1 MSTPGASTPARASA
15 GVAAASSLSAESR
28 RAVPPREVIGRQISS
43 IKGMLWVAPWVLG
56 FMAFLA
62 VPVAMSL
69 YYSLT
74 DYTLLEPPLFTGLD
88 NYRRMME
95 DGIFWKAVGN
105 TALYAGMSI
114 PLCTLAALVIASL
127 LNRPVAGVSFYRAA
141 VFLPTLVP
149 AVASA
154 MVWLWLYNGDLGL
167 INSVLRP
174 ILAPFGMTPPNWIGM
189 RGSGDKFWAMP
200 ALVFMSVWSV
210 GQSVIIYLAAMRDV
224 PASLYEAAALDGMG
238 AMSRFRHV
246 TLPAISP
253 VILFNVIT
261 SIINSTQVFGAPYI
275 MTQGGPDRATYVY
288 SMYLYDHAFV
298 YMNMG
303 YASAMA
309 WVQLVVIVGLTV
321 LTLLLSRSLIHYRA
335 A

>member
-1 MSTPGASTPARASA
+1 MTARPPTTGPGRPVPAVH
-15 GVAAASSLSAESR
+15 GL
-28 RAVPPREVIGRQISS
+28 
-43 IKGMLWVAPWVLG
+43 LWVAPWLLG
-56 FMAFLA
+56 FCAFLA
-62 VPVAMSL
+62 IPVAMSF

-74 DYTLLEPPLFTGLD
+74 EYPLLQRPVFVGLE
-88 NYRRMME
+88 NYKAMLK
-95 DGIFWKAVGN
+95 DGVFWKAVGN
-105 TALYAGMSI
+105 TAIYAAMSI
-114 PLCTLAALVIASL
+114 PLCTLAALIIAGL
-127 LNRPVAGVSFYRAA
+127 LNRPVKGITIYRAA

-154 MVWLWLYNGDLGL
+154 MVWLWLYNGDHGL
-167 INSVLRP
+167 INQVLRP
-174 ILAPFGMTPPNWIGM
+174 LLSPLGITPPNWVGM

-210 GQSVIIYLAAMRDV
+210 GQSVVIYLAAMRDV

-238 AMSRFRHV
+238 AVRRFRHV

-261 SIINSTQVFGAPYI
+261 SIINSSQVFGAPYI

-288 SMYLYDHAFV
+288 SMYLYDAAFV
-298 YMNMG
+298 YTRDLGMG

-309 WVQLVVIVGLTV
+309 WVQLVVIVGLTA
-321 LTLLLSRSLIHYRA
+321 LTLFFSRSMVMYRA

>member
-1 MSTPGASTPARASA
+1 M
-15 GVAAASSLSAESR
+15 
-28 RAVPPREVIGRQISS
+28 GRQVSAV
-43 IKGMLWVAPWVLG
+43 GGLVWVGPWLLG

-62 VPVAMSL
+62 IPVAMSL

-74 DYTLLEPPLFTGLD
+74 DYTLLEPPVFVGLD
-88 NYRRMME
+88 NYRRMIH
-95 DGIFWKAVGN
+95 DGVFWKAVWN
-105 TALYAGMSI
+105 TIVYAAMSI
-114 PLCTLAALVIASL
+114 PLCTIAALVLASL
-127 LNRPVAGVSFYRAA
+127 LNRQVRGISFYRAA
-141 VFLPTLVP
+141 VFMPTLVP

-167 INSVLRP
+167 INQALRP
-174 ILAPFGMTPPNWIGM
+174 ILAPLGITPPNWVGL

-238 AMSRFRHV
+238 RLARFRHV
-246 TLPAISP
+246 TLPGISP

-261 SIINSTQVFGAPYI
+261 SIINSSQVFGAPYI

-288 SMYLYDHAFV
+288 SMYLYDSAFV
-298 YMNMG
+298 YLNSGGYGMG

-321 LTLLLSRSLIHYRA
+321 VTLLLSRSLVHYRA

>member
-1 MSTPGASTPARASA
+1 MHPPPSLPASTSPASGRKASNASA
-15 GVAAASSLSAESR
+15 PVG
-28 RAVPPREVIGRQISS
+28 RAVHSV
-43 IKGMLWVAPWVLG
+43 KGLLWVTPWLLG
-56 FMAFLA
+56 FLAFLA
-62 VPVAMSL
+62 LPVAMSL

-74 DYTLLEPPLFTGLD
+74 DYSLLEPPVFVGIE
-88 NYRRMME
+88 NYQRMLH

-105 TALYAGMSI
+105 TALYASMSI
-114 PLCTLAALVIASL
+114 PLSTAAALVIASL
-127 LNRPVAGVSFYRAA
+127 LNKPVAGVSFYRAA
-141 VFLPTLVP
+141 VFMPTLVP

-167 INSVLRP
+167 INTVLRP
-174 ILAPFGMTPPNWIGM
+174 ILAPLGLTPPNWIGL

-200 ALVFMSVWSV
+200 ALVFMSVWGV
-210 GQSVIIYLAAMRDV
+210 GQSVVIYLAAMRDV
-224 PASLYEAAALDGMG
+224 PQTLYEAAALDGMG
-238 AMSRFRHV
+238 PMSKFRHV

-261 SIINSTQVFGAPYI
+261 SIINSSQVFGAPYI

-288 SMYLYDHAFV
+288 SMYLYDAAFV
-298 YMNMG
+298 YTDNLGMG

-309 WVQLVVIVGLTV
+309 WVQLVVIVGLTIV
-321 LTLLLSRSLIHYRA
+321 TLLLSRSLVYYRA